1 MKIALSCVGKE
12 INDNLDSR
20 FGRCSYF
27 LIYDSEQKQVQVID
41 NKGQSAG
48 GGAGISAAQQ
58 IIDNGVQ
65 AVVTGNMGPNAY
77 NLMNSSG
84 IKVYRCTPVSCRE
97 AIDLFEDGKLEEIT
111 AAGPSHMGMNS
122 GR

>member
-12 INDNLDSR
+12 INDMLDSR

-27 LIYDSEQKQVQVID
+27 LIYDSEQELVNAVE

-58 IIDNGVQ
+58 MIDNDVE
-65 AVVTGNMGPNAY
+65 AVITGNMGPNAY
-77 NLMNSSG
+77 NLICSSG
-84 IKVYRCTPVSCRE
+84 IKVYRCAPVSCRE
-97 AIDLFEDGKLEEIT
+97 AIDLFKDGKLEEIT
-111 AAGPSHMGMNS
+111 AAGSPHMGMNP